1 MYHMNWGTRIIIM
14 YVGFVALIIT
24 LVVVSMRQQV
34 DLVTPDY
41 YAKELKYQ
49 TNIDKTK
56 NYNELKTS
64 LKCTIQSENIV
75 IDFPDEHKTEMIRG
89 EVLIYKPSDAKSD
102 KLITIESNNG
112 QMLIPTSVFIKGM
125 YKVKVDWQVNGIDYF
140 SEQVINL

>member
-1 MYHMNWGTRIIIM
+1 MNWGTRIIIM

-56 NYNELKTS
+56 NYNELKSS

-75 IDFPDEHKTEMIRG
+75 IDFPDEHKTEMITG

-112 QMLIPTSVFIKGM
+112 QMLIPTSVFKKGM
-125 YKVKVDWQVNGIDYF
+125 YKVKVDWQVDGIDYF

>member
-1 MYHMNWGTRIIIM
+1 MNWGTRIIIM

-24 LVVVSMRQQV
+24 LVIVSMRQQV

-56 NYNELKTS
+56 NYNELKSS
-64 LKCTIQSENIV
+64 LKCSIQSGNIV
-75 IDFPDEHKTEMIRG
+75 VDFPEEHKLEQITG

-102 KLITIESNNG
+102 KLITIETNNS
-112 QMLIPTSVFIKGM
+112 QMLIPTSIFTKGM
-125 YKVKVDWQVNGIDYF
+125 YKIKVDWQVNGKSYF

>member
-1 MYHMNWGTRIIIM
+1 MTMNWGTRIIIM

-49 TNIDKTK
+49 SNIDKS
-56 NYNELKTS
+56 NNHNELKS
-64 LKCTIQSENIV
+64 ALKCTVQTDNIV
-75 IDFPDEHKTEMIRG
+75 IDFPDEHKTQNISG
-89 EVLIYKPSDAKSD
+89 EVLVYKPSDAKSD
-102 KLITIESNNG
+102 KLISIEATNG
-112 QMLIPTSVFIKGM
+112 KMLIPISVFTKGM
-125 YKVKVDWQVNGIDYF
+125 YKVKVDWQVNGKEYF

>member
-1 MYHMNWGTRIIIM
+1 MNWGTRIIIM

-64 LKCTIQSENIV
+64 LKCTIQSDNIV
-75 IDFPDEHKTEMIRG
+75 IDFPDEHKAELITG

-112 QMLIPTSVFIKGM
+112 QILIPTSVFTKGM
-125 YKVKVDWQVNGIDYF
+125 YKVKVDWQVNSIDYF

>member
-1 MYHMNWGTRIIIM
+1 MNWGTRIIIM

-64 LKCTIQSENIV
+64 LKCTIQSENI
-75 IDFPDEHKTEMIRG
+75 DG
-89 EVLIYKPSDAKSD
+89 AKQQHS
-102 KLITIESNNG
+102 
-112 QMLIPTSVFIKGM
+112 
-125 YKVKVDWQVNGIDYF
+125 
-140 SEQVINL
+140 